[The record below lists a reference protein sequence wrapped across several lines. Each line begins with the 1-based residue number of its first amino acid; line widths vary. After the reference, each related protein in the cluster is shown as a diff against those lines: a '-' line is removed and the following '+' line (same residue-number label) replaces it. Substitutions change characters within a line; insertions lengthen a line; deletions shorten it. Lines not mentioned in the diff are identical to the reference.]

1 MTRIIVIASGKGG
14 VGKTFVTVNVA
25 AALSVFGKDVTVI
38 DANITT
44 PNVGL
49 NLGIT
54 KMPLTLHDVLEDKI
68 PMSRAIY
75 LHPSGVKVVP
85 AGMAISDLG
94 RVLKKDLREAI
105 IELVGRTEFIL
116 IDSAAG
122 LGREA
127 RLAMEAANEI
137 IVVTNP
143 ELPAVTD
150 ALKAVEVAKSFNT
163 KPVGIVVNK
172 YTGDSFE
179 MPPENIAQFL
189 SEPVVCV
196 IPDSKFAKIA
206 IKKRVPLVTEFPN
219 STIAKR
225 IKKLAAYLIGED
237 YVFQDKSGF
246 WSRLRSR
253 IRGG

>member
-1 MTRIIVIASGKGG
+1 MTRIIVVSSGKGG
-14 VGKTFVTVNVA
+14 VGKTFVTVNLA

-54 KMPLTLHDVLEDKI
+54 KMPLTLHDVLEGRI
-68 PMSRAIY
+68 PLSRAIY
-75 LHPSGVKVVP
+75 LHPSGVKIIP
-85 AGMAISDLG
+85 AGMSIDDLK
-94 RVLKKDLREAI
+94 RTIRKDLREAI
-105 IELVGRTEFIL
+105 IELIGKTEFVL

-137 IVVTNP
+137 LVVTNP

-172 YTGDSFE
+172 FTGDSFE

-189 SEPVVCV
+189 GEPVVCV
-196 IPDSKFAKIA
+196 LPESKFVKIA

-219 STIAKR
+219 STVAKR
-225 IKKLAAYLIGED
+225 IKKLGAYLIGED
-237 YVFQDKSGF
+237 YSFEEKSSF
-246 WSRLRSR
+246 WDRLKTRFR
-253 IRGG
+253 RQ

>member
-1 MTRIIVIASGKGG
+1 MTRIIVVASGKGG
-14 VGKTFVTVNVA
+14 VGKTFTAVNLA
-25 AALSVFGKDVTVI
+25 AALSVFGKDVIII

-54 KMPLTLHDVLEDKI
+54 KMPLTLHDVLEGRI

-75 LHPSGVKVVP
+75 LHPSGIKVIP
-85 AGMAISDLG
+85 AGMSIADLK
-94 RVLKKDLREAI
+94 RILHKDLREAI
-105 IELVGRTEFIL
+105 LDLVGKTEYII

-137 IVVTNP
+137 VVVTNP

-179 MPPENIAQFL
+179 MAPENVAQFL
-189 SEPVVCV
+189 GEPVVCV
-196 IPDSKFAKIA
+196 IPESKFVRMA

-219 STIAKR
+219 SKVAQR
-225 IKKLAAYLIGED
+225 IKRFAAYLIGED
-237 YVFQDKSGF
+237 YIFEEKSGF
-246 WSRLRSR
+246 WSRLRGR
-253 IRGG
+253 IVRN